1 LEQYGLVRFILISSL
16 FLIGQGCKVHP
27 LKQANPDVVK
37 MIELQLSAFGVESD
51 GFPSIKAIID
61 LQSDTSYCMV
71 SYYDPKFRDTTYRLT
86 KATMDSIRYFVAHGD
101 IHRLKKKYAVSMSDQ
116 PTSTTV
122 FYFSDKEIEISDYGL
137 EGPFPLKELYGLVY
151 KLNINFR

>member
-1 LEQYGLVRFILISSL
+1 MEQYGLVRFILFSSL
-16 FLIGQGCKVHP
+16 FLIGQSCKVRP
-27 LKQANPDVVK
+27 LKQANPDIVK
-37 MIELQLSAFGVESD
+37 RIELRLSAFGVESD
-51 GFPSIKAIID
+51 GFPSINAIVD
-61 LQSDTSYCMV
+61 LQSDTSYCIV

-101 IHRLKKKYAVSMSDQ
+101 INMLKRKYTVSMTDQ
-116 PTSTTV
+116 PTSTTI
-122 FYFSDKEIEISDYGL
+122 FYFSDKEIAISDYGL